1 MPIEQI
7 EELIIHKRYD
17 INVYMKLEKNTI
29 NKQVNLPL
37 FRSYNICYNIA
48 VLKIKNNLDKKFK

>member
-17 INVYMKLEKNTI
+17 INVYMKLEA
-29 NKQVNLPL
+29 NKILE
-37 FRSYNICYNIA
+37 FI
-48 VLKIKNNLDKKFK
+48 